1 MFKTWHQQGQII
13 DHTKAYQGPVFSV
26 HQLHIKTPDALTVE
40 RDLIHTDPT
49 VTILALTPD
58 EQVVLTSEYRVGI
71 NADSVSLPAGIV
83 NEGETVE
90 QAATREFQEETGY
103 VAESVSQMT
112 TVTSSEGFMDQ
123 TAALMLIRFDPATQ
137 TARHFDADEFVTAEL
152 VSFDQLL
159 TWLHEG
165 KINTAQGLAAAAYY
179 QLFIR
184 K

>member
-1 MFKTWHQQGQII
+1 MFSTWHQQGEIT
-13 DHTKAYQGPVFSV
+13 DRTKVYQGPVFSV

-49 VTILALTPD
+49 VTILALTHD
-58 EQVVLTSEYRVGI
+58 EHVVLTSEYRVGI

-83 NEGETVE
+83 NPGETAE
-90 QAATREFQEETGY
+90 QAAAREFQEETGF
-103 VAESVSQMT
+103 VAESVTQMT

-123 TAALMLIRFDPATQ
+123 TAALMLIRFDQ
-137 TARHFDADEFVTAEL
+137 TTKKKRHFDADEFVTAEL
-152 VSFDQLL
+152 VSFDQFLD
-159 TWLHEG
+159 WLKTG

-179 QLFIR
+179 QMFL